1 MTEQEKFDQFRE
13 KMNKVILEEGDLNT
27 KRFFNL
33 DNKVYAEGELSAK
46 TKELLGLT
54 ASLVL
59 RCDDCIRY
67 HLVNAAEAGWS
78 KKEIYEAFNVALL
91 VGGSIVI
98 PHLRRAAEILENYE
112 FENGAAKEKT
122 SSKNQITEVKKYQ
135 LYTDGACS
143 GNPGPGGYA
152 ALILENGEEELD
164 QISGSAEDTT
174 NNRMELK
181 AVIEGLKRIPKGSS
195 VELFSDST
203 YVLKGLS
210 KWLNTWR
217 SNGWKTSAKKNVAN
231 RDLWQHLDKLISDYQ
246 LEFQKVKS
254 HSGDEYNERVDSL
267 AKNEIKKD

>member
-1 MTEQEKFDQFRE
+1 MKEQEEFNEFRE
-13 KMNKVILEEGDLNT
+13 KMDKIILEEGDINT

-33 DNKVYAEGELSAK
+33 DNRIYQDGELSSK
-46 TKELLGLT
+46 NKELLALT

-67 HLVNAAEAGWS
+67 HLINAAEAGWT
-78 KKEIYEAFNVALL
+78 KKEIYEAMNVSLI

-98 PHLRRAAEILENYE
+98 PHLRRAAKILEE
-112 FENGAAKEKT
+112 FDFNSEVKAEIKN
-122 SSKNQITEVKKYQ
+122 SKNKLKEIKKYQ

-152 ALILENGEEELD
+152 AIILEDGNQELVK
-164 QISGSAEDTT
+164 ISGSEKDTT

-195 VELFSDST
+195 VEIYSDST

-210 KWLNTWR
+210 KWLKTWR
-217 SNGWKTSAKKNVAN
+217 SNGWKTASKKNVAN
-231 RDLWQHLDKLISDYQ
+231 KDLWQHLDKLISDYQ

-254 HSGDEYNERVDSL
+254 HSGDEYNEKVDSL
-267 AKNEIKKD
+267 AQNEIKKD